1 MRSICPKKGRAVWDQ
16 LRKVE
21 LNQMNFQDL
30 QNTFHFV
37 PVKILL
43 MNTLTSMMLE
53 IGNHTHTKREN
64 EKEERQ

>member
-1 MRSICPKKGRAVWDQ
+1 
-16 LRKVE
+16 
-21 LNQMNFQDL
+21 MNFQDL